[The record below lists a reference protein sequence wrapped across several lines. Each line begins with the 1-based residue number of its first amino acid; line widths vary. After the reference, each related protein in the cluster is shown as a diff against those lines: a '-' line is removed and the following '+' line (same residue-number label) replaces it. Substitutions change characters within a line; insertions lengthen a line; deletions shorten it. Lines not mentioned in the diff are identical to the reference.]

1 MNSITV
7 LSLGLKER
15 SGIVASNVCD
25 QQLLAHFARIQQ
37 VFRSPVKD
45 QDIDLI
51 VKHRIGAR

>member
-15 SGIVASNVCD
+15 SGIVAANVCD

-37 VFRSPVKD
+37 VFRSLVKD

-51 VKHRIGAR
+51 VKHRIRAR